1 MNTLQLFHDETS
13 STLAVLNELHAA
25 FSDVKFHLYRSNDQ
39 MKFITCFV
47 AIFSSGESCVDLW
60 EKVNSSVA
68 VASQSFINS
77 GVMPWNLY
85 LLMCSPDS
93 LGKLSK
99 YKIENDRFAARKI
112 IFSNQE
118 LPQVTNDPYRAAL
131 ENAILGNDI
140 ELTNLEAPENAD
152 AGSANQDNFIRT
164 FLLSKSQPVPADR
177 KPASIRLRK
186 QYLSEL
192 MGIAKNT

>member
-1 MNTLQLFHDETS
+1 MNTLQLFPDETS
-13 STLAVLNELHAA
+13 STVAVLNELRSA

-60 EKVNSSVA
+60 QEVNSSVA
-68 VASQSFINS
+68 IASQSFLNS

-112 IFSNQE
+112 IFQTRSY
-118 LPQVTNDPYRAAL
+118 L
-131 ENAILGNDI
+131 
-140 ELTNLEAPENAD
+140 
-152 AGSANQDNFIRT
+152 
-164 FLLSKSQPVPADR
+164 
-177 KPASIRLRK
+177 RLRTIPTAQLWK
-186 QYLSEL
+186 MPSSETIL
-192 MGIAKNT
+192 N